1 MGCCSSVKH
10 SEEEEIINFFNKL
23 YKENI
28 FKLNIK
34 NYQENYNKI
43 YKLSG
48 NNFKKLSKKKNVCV
62 CFVKLLKK
70 KENIIINSNHVD
82 DEIQKILFHII
93 ILTLLLEEKIK
104 EGLIFNDNNNI
115 GKNNLINFKRDLLAY
130 GLNLF
135 NIQFTDLITSK
146 MIIYYL
152 SKMTYLC
159 FKDFIDTN
167 NYISIKKFID
177 KIKLI
182 IDSSCLDDEEENYIF
197 IRDSILSLSEFFH
210 YNKLFILSEEDLVD
224 ILIDLY
230 VTIFYYY
237 SDYFIKHFSII
248 KENINKNMRNA
259 INKLMVINKEN
270 ILPNIKQVLDI
281 IDSDNINNNLNNDYK
296 DNKDIN
302 LITDSIY
309 YFFKVSIQ
317 DIFSGKNI
325 LNKFGVNLDEKNKDN
340 KDNKKFNDII
350 LLILFYEFC
359 TKEDEKLS
367 LCLLDYIVELFC
379 NKNSTIQIY
388 TNNIYYDITLD
399 SYYLI
404 HKNQTFSKQYI
415 SFLSQIFTKEME
427 NNNEN
432 PLLNQLIQIYYK
444 KEKTMNKL
452 IKLFF
457 DFLLNISYYYKEKS
471 HIINHYENNNNE
483 NMKKILFPLTNII
496 KTYFINKYSSGFSPI
511 SNENNYINCSTNYNT
526 YNLYNGGKNHIKL
539 EISDY
544 ELMTKNFFN
553 FINIK
558 EENLYVI
565 EFYFC
570 LHLFIINNMDVKE
583 LISDVSKRKKIFDD
597 LFKIITDLEIMLV
610 KNPEK
615 ENNIINDGKEDNI
628 KYILINYIIMAI
640 QIILII
646 LEINDKSYIQDCF
659 ILYKSLQNNV
669 QLLLEIDNKN
679 IDNEVHIFNLKII
692 YSIIFF
698 ILSQFIRLINIP
710 NSINK
715 KSIDI
720 LDCIN
725 QYNEKSGKYLSN
737 INVPNFII
745 AKESV
750 ETNFQYLKE
759 ILLSKDKENDS
770 NFINY
775 NIFKQILD
783 IIYSKLFGKESS
795 LNIFFDNQI
804 PNSNIYT
811 HDEENSY
818 DRSVSKLSDN
828 ITEPKENS
836 VINNYA
842 NNCNENFIEDISI
855 HIIEQKNKI
864 KNNSN
869 EIGNLFVNQDSDIN
883 IPVNYNIASDRMSS
897 KSFTNDE
904 NPCKN
909 IKI

>member
-1 MGCCSSVKH
+1 
-10 SEEEEIINFFNKL
+10 
-23 YKENI
+23 
-28 FKLNIK
+28 
-34 NYQENYNKI
+34 
-43 YKLSG
+43 
-48 NNFKKLSKKKNVCV
+48 
-62 CFVKLLKK
+62 LLR
-70 KENIIINSNHVD
+70 
-82 DEIQKILFHII
+82 L
-93 ILTLLLEEKIK
+93 
-104 EGLIFNDNNNI
+104 
-115 GKNNLINFKRDLLAY
+115 
-130 GLNLF
+130 
-135 NIQFTDLITSK
+135 
-146 MIIYYL
+146 
-152 SKMTYLC
+152 
-159 FKDFIDTN
+159 
-167 NYISIKKFID
+167 
-177 KIKLI
+177 
-182 IDSSCLDDEEENYIF
+182 
-197 IRDSILSLSEFFH
+197 
-210 YNKLFILSEEDLVD
+210 
-224 ILIDLY
+224 
-230 VTIFYYY
+230 
-237 SDYFIKHFSII
+237 
-248 KENINKNMRNA
+248 
-259 INKLMVINKEN
+259 
-270 ILPNIKQVLDI
+270 
-281 IDSDNINNNLNNDYK
+281 
-296 DNKDIN
+296 
-302 LITDSIY
+302 
-309 YFFKVSIQ
+309 
-317 DIFSGKNI
+317 
-325 LNKFGVNLDEKNKDN
+325 
-340 KDNKKFNDII
+340 
-350 LLILFYEFC
+350 
-359 TKEDEKLS
+359 
-367 LCLLDYIVELFC
+367 
-379 NKNSTIQIY
+379 
-388 TNNIYYDITLD
+388 
-399 SYYLI
+399 
-404 HKNQTFSKQYI
+404 
-415 SFLSQIFTKEME
+415 IFTKEIE
-427 NNNEN
+427 SNNKNL
-432 PLLNQLIQIYYK
+432 LLNQLIQIYYK

-483 NMKKILFPLTNII
+483 KMKIILFPLTNII

-526 YNLYNGGKNHIKL
+526 YNLYNGGKNLIKL
-539 EISDY
+539 EISNY
-544 ELMTKNFFN
+544 ELMTKNYFN
-553 FINIK
+553 FNNIK
-558 EENLYVI
+558 EDNLYVI

-759 ILLSKDKENDS
+759 LLLSKDKENDS

-804 PNSNIYT
+804 PNSNIYS

-828 ITEPKENS
+828 ITEPKDNS

-842 NNCNENFIEDISI
+842 NNCNENFIDDISI
-855 HIIEQKNKI
+855 HIIEQKNKM
-864 KNNSN
+864 KNSSN
-869 EIGNLFVNQDSDIN
+869 EIGNLYVNQESDIN
-883 IPVNYNIASDRMSS
+883 IPGNYNITNDRISS
-897 KSFTNDE
+897 HSFTNDG
-904 NPCKN
+904 NTCKN
-909 IKI
+909 IKV

>member
-1 MGCCSSVKH
+1 M
-10 SEEEEIINFFNKL
+10 
-23 YKENI
+23 
-28 FKLNIK
+28 
-34 NYQENYNKI
+34 
-43 YKLSG
+43 
-48 NNFKKLSKKKNVCV
+48 
-62 CFVKLLKK
+62 
-70 KENIIINSNHVD
+70 
-82 DEIQKILFHII
+82 
-93 ILTLLLEEKIK
+93 
-104 EGLIFNDNNNI
+104 
-115 GKNNLINFKRDLLAY
+115 
-130 GLNLF
+130 
-135 NIQFTDLITSK
+135 
-146 MIIYYL
+146 
-152 SKMTYLC
+152 
-159 FKDFIDTN
+159 
-167 NYISIKKFID
+167 
-177 KIKLI
+177 
-182 IDSSCLDDEEENYIF
+182 
-197 IRDSILSLSEFFH
+197 
-210 YNKLFILSEEDLVD
+210 
-224 ILIDLY
+224 
-230 VTIFYYY
+230 
-237 SDYFIKHFSII
+237 
-248 KENINKNMRNA
+248 
-259 INKLMVINKEN
+259 
-270 ILPNIKQVLDI
+270 
-281 IDSDNINNNLNNDYK
+281 
-296 DNKDIN
+296 
-302 LITDSIY
+302 
-309 YFFKVSIQ
+309 
-317 DIFSGKNI
+317 
-325 LNKFGVNLDEKNKDN
+325 
-340 KDNKKFNDII
+340 
-350 LLILFYEFC
+350 
-359 TKEDEKLS
+359 
-367 LCLLDYIVELFC
+367 
-379 NKNSTIQIY
+379 
-388 TNNIYYDITLD
+388 
-399 SYYLI
+399 
-404 HKNQTFSKQYI
+404 
-415 SFLSQIFTKEME
+415 
-427 NNNEN
+427 
-432 PLLNQLIQIYYK
+432 
-444 KEKTMNKL
+444 
-452 IKLFF
+452 
-457 DFLLNISYYYKEKS
+457 
-471 HIINHYENNNNE
+471 
-483 NMKKILFPLTNII
+483 TNII
-496 KTYFINKYSSGFSPI
+496 KTHFINKYSSGFSPI
-511 SNENNYINCSTNYNT
+511 NNENNYINCSTNYNT

-583 LISDVSKRKKIFDD
+583 LIDDVLKRKKILND
-597 LFKIITDLEIMLV
+597 LFKIITELEILLV
-610 KNPEK
+610 KNSKK

-669 QLLLEIDNKN
+669 QLLLQIDSKN
-679 IDNEVHIFNLKII
+679 NDNEVHIFNLKII

-725 QYNEKSGKYLSN
+725 QYNEKSGIYLSN

-745 AKESV
+745 AKESI

-804 PNSNIYT
+804 PNSNIYS

-883 IPVNYNIASDRMSS
+883 IPGNYNITSDRMSS

>member
-1 MGCCSSVKH
+1 
-10 SEEEEIINFFNKL
+10 
-23 YKENI
+23 
-28 FKLNIK
+28 
-34 NYQENYNKI
+34 
-43 YKLSG
+43 
-48 NNFKKLSKKKNVCV
+48 
-62 CFVKLLKK
+62 
-70 KENIIINSNHVD
+70 
-82 DEIQKILFHII
+82 
-93 ILTLLLEEKIK
+93 
-104 EGLIFNDNNNI
+104 
-115 GKNNLINFKRDLLAY
+115 
-130 GLNLF
+130 
-135 NIQFTDLITSK
+135 
-146 MIIYYL
+146 
-152 SKMTYLC
+152 
-159 FKDFIDTN
+159 
-167 NYISIKKFID
+167 
-177 KIKLI
+177 
-182 IDSSCLDDEEENYIF
+182 
-197 IRDSILSLSEFFH
+197 
-210 YNKLFILSEEDLVD
+210 
-224 ILIDLY
+224 
-230 VTIFYYY
+230 
-237 SDYFIKHFSII
+237 
-248 KENINKNMRNA
+248 MRNA
-259 INKLMVINKEN
+259 INKLMIFNKEN
-270 ILPNIKQVLDI
+270 TLPNIKQTFEI
-281 IDSDNINNNLNNDYK
+281 INSDNIKNNSNNNYK
-296 DNKDIN
+296 DIKDVI
-302 LITDSIY
+302 LIIDSIY

-325 LNKFGVNLDEKNKDN
+325 LNLLGAKLGEQTKDHQDNNKFKD
-340 KDNKKFNDII
+340 IL

-359 TKEDEKLS
+359 NKEDEKLT
-367 LCLLDYIVELFC
+367 LCLLDYISELIL

-388 TNNIYYDITLD
+388 TNNICYDITLD
-399 SYYLI
+399 SYYLMY
-404 HKNQTFSKQYI
+404 KNETFSKQYI
-415 SFLSQIFTKEME
+415 SLLSHIFTKEIG
-427 NNNEN
+427 NNSEN

-444 KEKTMNKL
+444 KEKTMNTL

-457 DFLLNISYYYKEKS
+457 GFLLNISYFYKEKN

-526 YNLYNGGKNHIKL
+526 YNLYNGGKNLIKL
-539 EISDY
+539 EISNY
-544 ELMTKNFFN
+544 ELMTKNYFN
-553 FINIK
+553 FNNIK
-558 EENLYVI
+558 EDNLYVI

-583 LISDVSKRKKIFDD
+583 LISDVSKRKKIFND
-597 LFKIITDLEIMLV
+597 LFIIITDLEIILI

-615 ENNIINDGKEDNI
+615 DNNIINDGKEDNI

-759 ILLSKDKENDS
+759 LLLSKDKENDS

-804 PNSNIYT
+804 PNSNIYS

-828 ITEPKENS
+828 ITEPKDNS
-836 VINNYA
+836 IINNYA
-842 NNCNENFIEDISI
+842 NNCNENFIEEISI
-855 HIIEQKNKI
+855 QIIEQKNKM

-883 IPVNYNIASDRMSS
+883 IPGNYNITSDRMSS

>member
-28 FKLNIK
+28 LKLNIK

-43 YKLSG
+43 SKLSG
-48 NNFKKLSKKKNVCV
+48 NNFKKLSKKQNVCV

-70 KENIIINSNHVD
+70 KENNIINSNHVD
-82 DEIQKILFHII
+82 DEIQKILFHLI

-115 GKNNLINFKRDLLAY
+115 GKNNLISFKRDLLAY
-130 GLNLF
+130 GFDLF
-135 NIQFTDLITSK
+135 NIQFTDLITNK

-167 NYISIKKFID
+167 NYMSIQKFIE

-237 SDYFIKHFSII
+237 RDYFINHFSII
-248 KENINKNMRNA
+248 KESINKNMRNV
-259 INKLMVINKEN
+259 INKLMAFNKEN

-317 DIFSGKNI
+317 DISSGKNI

-359 TKEDEKLS
+359 TKEDEKLT
-367 LCLLDYIVELFC
+367 LCLLDYIVELFF

-404 HKNQTFSKQYI
+404 HKNQTFNKQYI

-526 YNLYNGGKNHIKL
+526 YNLYNGGKNLIKL
-539 EISDY
+539 EISNY
-544 ELMTKNFFN
+544 ELMTKNYFN
-553 FINIK
+553 FNNIK

-615 ENNIINDGKEDNI
+615 EINIINDGKEDNI

-679 IDNEVHIFNLKII
+679 NDNEVQLFNVKII

-720 LDCIN
+720 LDSIN

-759 ILLSKDKENDS
+759 LLLSKDKENDS

-804 PNSNIYT
+804 PNSNIYS

-828 ITEPKENS
+828 ITEPKDNS
-836 VINNYA
+836 IINNYA
-842 NNCNENFIEDISI
+842 NNCNENFIEEISI
-855 HIIEQKNKI
+855 QIIEQKNKM

-869 EIGNLFVNQDSDIN
+869 EIGNLFVKQDSDIN
-883 IPVNYNIASDRMSS
+883 IPGNYNISSDRMSS

>member
-1 MGCCSSVKH
+1 M
-10 SEEEEIINFFNKL
+10 
-23 YKENI
+23 
-28 FKLNIK
+28 
-34 NYQENYNKI
+34 KI
-43 YKLSG
+43 
-48 NNFKKLSKKKNVCV
+48 
-62 CFVKLLKK
+62 
-70 KENIIINSNHVD
+70 
-82 DEIQKILFHII
+82 
-93 ILTLLLEEKIK
+93 
-104 EGLIFNDNNNI
+104 
-115 GKNNLINFKRDLLAY
+115 
-130 GLNLF
+130 
-135 NIQFTDLITSK
+135 
-146 MIIYYL
+146 
-152 SKMTYLC
+152 
-159 FKDFIDTN
+159 
-167 NYISIKKFID
+167 
-177 KIKLI
+177 
-182 IDSSCLDDEEENYIF
+182 
-197 IRDSILSLSEFFH
+197 
-210 YNKLFILSEEDLVD
+210 
-224 ILIDLY
+224 
-230 VTIFYYY
+230 
-237 SDYFIKHFSII
+237 
-248 KENINKNMRNA
+248 
-259 INKLMVINKEN
+259 
-270 ILPNIKQVLDI
+270 
-281 IDSDNINNNLNNDYK
+281 
-296 DNKDIN
+296 
-302 LITDSIY
+302 
-309 YFFKVSIQ
+309 
-317 DIFSGKNI
+317 
-325 LNKFGVNLDEKNKDN
+325 
-340 KDNKKFNDII
+340 
-350 LLILFYEFC
+350 
-359 TKEDEKLS
+359 
-367 LCLLDYIVELFC
+367 
-379 NKNSTIQIY
+379 
-388 TNNIYYDITLD
+388 
-399 SYYLI
+399 
-404 HKNQTFSKQYI
+404 
-415 SFLSQIFTKEME
+415 
-427 NNNEN
+427 
-432 PLLNQLIQIYYK
+432 
-444 KEKTMNKL
+444 
-452 IKLFF
+452 
-457 DFLLNISYYYKEKS
+457 
-471 HIINHYENNNNE
+471 
-483 NMKKILFPLTNII
+483 ILFPLTNII

-539 EISDY
+539 EISNY
-544 ELMTKNFFN
+544 ELMTKNYFN
-553 FINIK
+553 FNNIK
-558 EENLYVI
+558 EDNLYVI

-679 IDNEVHIFNLKII
+679 NDNEVQLFNVKII

-745 AKESV
+745 AKESI

-804 PNSNIYT
+804 PNSNIYP
-811 HDEENSY
+811 HDEENSN

-828 ITEPKENS
+828 ITEPKDNS
-836 VINNYA
+836 IINNYA
-842 NNCNENFIEDISI
+842 NNCNENFIEEISVQ
-855 HIIEQKNKI
+855 IIEQKNKM

-869 EIGNLFVNQDSDIN
+869 EIGNLFINQDSDIN
-883 IPVNYNIASDRMSS
+883 IPGNYNISDRMSS
-897 KSFTNDE
+897 NTFTNDE

>member
-10 SEEEEIINFFNKL
+10 SEEEEIMNFFNKL

-28 FKLNIK
+28 LNLNIK

-43 YKLSG
+43 SKLSG
-48 NNFKKLSKKKNVCV
+48 NNFKKLSKKQNVCV

-70 KENIIINSNHVD
+70 QENNIINSKHVD
-82 DEIQKILFHII
+82 DEIQKILFHLI

-104 EGLIFNDNNNI
+104 EELVFSDNNNI

-130 GLNLF
+130 GFDLF
-135 NIQFTDLITSK
+135 NIQFTDLNTNK
-146 MIIYYL
+146 VIIYYL
-152 SKMTYLC
+152 AKMFYLC
-159 FKDFIDTN
+159 FKDFIDAN
-167 NYISIKKFID
+167 NYVSIHIFIN
-177 KIKLI
+177 KVNLI

-197 IRDSILSLSEFFH
+197 IRDNILSLSEFFH
-210 YNKLFILSEEDLVD
+210 YNKSFILSEEDLVD
-224 ILIDLY
+224 VLIDLY
-230 VTIFYYY
+230 ATIFYYH
-237 SDYFIKHFSII
+237 SDYFINNFSII
-248 KENINKNMRNA
+248 KESINKNMRNA
-259 INKLMVINKEN
+259 INKFMVFNKEN
-270 ILPNIKQVLDI
+270 ILPSIKQTFDI
-281 IDSDNINNNLNNDYK
+281 INSDNSNNNANNDYK
-296 DNKDIN
+296 DIKDVN
-302 LITDSIY
+302 LIIESIY

-317 DIFSGKNI
+317 DISSGKNL
-325 LNKFGVNLDEKNKDN
+325 LNSFGVKLDEKNKDN
-340 KDNKKFNDII
+340 KDNNKFNDII

-359 TKEDEKLS
+359 TKEDQKLT
-367 LCLLDYIVELFC
+367 LCLLDYIGELFF

-399 SYYLI
+399 SYYLM
-404 HKNQTFSKQYI
+404 HKNETFSKQYI
-415 SFLSQIFTKEME
+415 VLLSQIFTKEIE

-457 DFLLNISYYYKEKS
+457 DFLLNISYYYKEKN
-471 HIINHYENNNNE
+471 HIINHYNNNNDE
-483 NMKKILFPLTNII
+483 NMKNVLLPLTNII
-496 KTYFINKYSSGFSPI
+496 KTHFISKYSSGFPPI
-511 SNENNYINCSTNYNT
+511 NNENNYINCSTNYNT

-544 ELMTKNFFN
+544 ELMIKNYFN
-553 FINIK
+553 FNNIK

-583 LISDVSKRKKIFDD
+583 LIDDVSKRKKILND
-597 LFKIITDLEIMLV
+597 LFKIITELEILLV
-610 KNPEK
+610 KNSKK
-615 ENNIINDGKEDNI
+615 ENNIINDEKEDNN
-628 KYILINYIIMAI
+628 KYILINNIIMAI

-646 LEINDKSYIQDCF
+646 LEINDKNYIQDCF

-669 QLLLEIDNKN
+669 QILLQIDNKN
-679 IDNEVHIFNLKII
+679 NDLEVHIFNLKII

-710 NSINK
+710 YSINK
-715 KSIDI
+715 NNMQI

-725 QYNEKSGKYLSN
+725 QYNEKSGKYLSD

-745 AKESV
+745 AKETI
-750 ETNFQYLKE
+750 EANFQYLKE
-759 ILLSKDKENDS
+759 LLLSKDKENDS
-770 NFINY
+770 NFINL
-775 NIFKQILD
+775 NLFKQILD

-811 HDEENSY
+811 NDEENNY
-818 DRSVSKLSDN
+818 DRSVSKFSDN
-828 ITEPKENS
+828 ITEPKDNS

-842 NNCNENFIEDISI
+842 NNCNENFIDDISI
-855 HIIEQKNKI
+855 HIIEQKNKM

-869 EIGNLFVNQDSDIN
+869 EIGNLYVNQDSDIN
-883 IPVNYNIASDRMSS
+883 IPGNYISDRMSS
-897 KSFTNDE
+897 NTFTNDE

>member
-10 SEEEEIINFFNKL
+10 SEEEEIMNFFNKL

-28 FKLNIK
+28 LNLNIK

-43 YKLSG
+43 SKLSG
-48 NNFKKLSKKKNVCV
+48 NNFKKLSKKQNVCV

-70 KENIIINSNHVD
+70 QENNIINSKHVD
-82 DEIQKILFHII
+82 DEIQKILFHLI

-104 EGLIFNDNNNI
+104 EELVFSDNNNI

-130 GLNLF
+130 GFDLF
-135 NIQFTDLITSK
+135 NIQFTDLNTNK
-146 MIIYYL
+146 VIIYYL
-152 SKMTYLC
+152 AKMFYLC
-159 FKDFIDTN
+159 FKDFIDAN
-167 NYISIKKFID
+167 NYVSIHIFIN
-177 KIKLI
+177 KVKLI

-197 IRDSILSLSEFFH
+197 IRDNILSLSEFFH
-210 YNKLFILSEEDLVD
+210 YNKSFILSEEDLVD
-224 ILIDLY
+224 VLIDLY
-230 VTIFYYY
+230 ATIFYYHN
-237 SDYFIKHFSII
+237 DYFINNFSII
-248 KENINKNMRNA
+248 KESINKNMRNA
-259 INKLMVINKEN
+259 INKFMVFNKEN
-270 ILPNIKQVLDI
+270 ILPSIKQTFDI
-281 IDSDNINNNLNNDYK
+281 INSDNSNNNANNDYK
-296 DNKDIN
+296 DIKDVN
-302 LITDSIY
+302 LIIESIY

-317 DIFSGKNI
+317 DISSGKNI
-325 LNKFGVNLDEKNKDN
+325 LNSFGVKLDEKNKDN
-340 KDNKKFNDII
+340 KDNNKFNDII

-359 TKEDEKLS
+359 TKEDQKLT
-367 LCLLDYIVELFC
+367 LCLLDYIGELFF

-399 SYYLI
+399 SYYLM
-404 HKNQTFSKQYI
+404 HKNETFSKQYI
-415 SFLSQIFTKEME
+415 VLLSQIFTKEIE

-457 DFLLNISYYYKEKS
+457 DFLLNISYYYKEKN
-471 HIINHYENNNNE
+471 HVINHYNNNNDK
-483 NMKKILFPLTNII
+483 NMKNVLLPLTNII
-496 KTYFINKYSSGFSPI
+496 KTHFISKYSSGFPPI
-511 SNENNYINCSTNYNT
+511 NNENNYINCSTNYNT

-544 ELMTKNFFN
+544 ELMIKNYFN
-553 FINIK
+553 FNNIK

-583 LISDVSKRKKIFDD
+583 LIDDVSKRKKILND
-597 LFKIITDLEIMLV
+597 LFKIITELEILLV
-610 KNPEK
+610 KNSKK
-615 ENNIINDGKEDNI
+615 ENNIINDEKEDNN
-628 KYILINYIIMAI
+628 KYILINNIIMAI

-646 LEINDKSYIQDCF
+646 LEINDKNYIQDCF

-669 QLLLEIDNKN
+669 QILLQIDNKN
-679 IDNEVHIFNLKII
+679 NDLEVHIFNLKII

-710 NSINK
+710 YSINK
-715 KSIDI
+715 NNMQI

-725 QYNEKSGKYLSN
+725 QYNEKSGKYLSD

-745 AKESV
+745 AKETI
-750 ETNFQYLKE
+750 EANFQYLKE
-759 ILLSKDKENDS
+759 LLLSKDKENDS
-770 NFINY
+770 NFINL
-775 NIFKQILD
+775 NLFKQILD

-811 HDEENSY
+811 NDEENNY
-818 DRSVSKLSDN
+818 DRSVSKFSDN
-828 ITEPKENS
+828 ITEPKDNS

-842 NNCNENFIEDISI
+842 NNCNENFIDDISI
-855 HIIEQKNKI
+855 HIIEQKNKM

-869 EIGNLFVNQDSDIN
+869 EIGNLYVNQDSDIN
-883 IPVNYNIASDRMSS
+883 IPGNYISDRMSS
-897 KSFTNDE
+897 NTFTNDE

>member
-1 MGCCSSVKH
+1 M
-10 SEEEEIINFFNKL
+10 
-23 YKENI
+23 
-28 FKLNIK
+28 
-34 NYQENYNKI
+34 
-43 YKLSG
+43 
-48 NNFKKLSKKKNVCV
+48 
-62 CFVKLLKK
+62 
-70 KENIIINSNHVD
+70 
-82 DEIQKILFHII
+82 
-93 ILTLLLEEKIK
+93 
-104 EGLIFNDNNNI
+104 
-115 GKNNLINFKRDLLAY
+115 
-130 GLNLF
+130 
-135 NIQFTDLITSK
+135 
-146 MIIYYL
+146 
-152 SKMTYLC
+152 
-159 FKDFIDTN
+159 
-167 NYISIKKFID
+167 
-177 KIKLI
+177 
-182 IDSSCLDDEEENYIF
+182 
-197 IRDSILSLSEFFH
+197 SLSEFFH

-237 SDYFIKHFSII
+237 SDYFINNFSII
-248 KENINKNMRNA
+248 KESINKNMRNA

-317 DIFSGKNI
+317 DISSGKNI

-359 TKEDEKLS
+359 TKEDEKLT
-367 LCLLDYIVELFC
+367 LCFLDYIVELFF
-379 NKNSTIQIY
+379 NKNSSIQIY

-483 NMKKILFPLTNII
+483 KMKIILFPLTNII

-583 LISDVSKRKKIFDD
+583 LISDVSKRKKIFND
-597 LFKIITDLEIMLV
+597 LFI
-610 KNPEK
+610 
-615 ENNIINDGKEDNI
+615 NIINDGKEDNI

-759 ILLSKDKENDS
+759 LLLSKDKENDS

-828 ITEPKENS
+828 ITEPKDNS
-836 VINNYA
+836 IINNYA
-842 NNCNENFIEDISI
+842 NNCNENFIEEISVQ
-855 HIIEQKNKI
+855 IIEQKNKM

>member
-28 FKLNIK
+28 LNLNIK

-43 YKLSG
+43 SKLSG
-48 NNFKKLSKKKNVCV
+48 NNFKKLSKKQNVCV

-70 KENIIINSNHVD
+70 QENNIINSKYID
-82 DEIQKILFHII
+82 DEIQKILFRLII
-93 ILTLLLEEKIK
+93 FTLLLEEKIK
-104 EGLIFNDNNNI
+104 EDLIFNDNNNI
-115 GKNNLINFKRDLLAY
+115 VKNNLINFKRDLLSY
-130 GLNLF
+130 GFDIF
-135 NIQFTDLITSK
+135 NIQFTDLNTNK

-152 SKMTYLC
+152 AKMSYLC
-159 FKDFIDTN
+159 FKDFIDAS
-167 NYISIKKFID
+167 NYVSIKILIN
-177 KIKLI
+177 KIQLI
-182 IDSSCLDDEEENYIF
+182 IDSSCLDDEEESYIF
-197 IRDSILSLSEFFH
+197 IRDNILSLSQFFH
-210 YNKLFILSEEDLVD
+210 YNKSFILSEEDLVD

-230 VTIFYYY
+230 STIFYYY
-237 SDYFIKHFSII
+237 IDYFINNFSII
-248 KENINKNMRNA
+248 KESINKNMRNA
-259 INKLMVINKEN
+259 INKYMVSNTEN
-270 ILPNIKQVLDI
+270 ILPNIKQTFDI
-281 IDSDNINNNLNNDYK
+281 INSDNINNNAKNDFQDIK
-296 DNKDIN
+296 DVI
-302 LITDSIY
+302 LIIDSIY

-317 DIFSGKNI
+317 DISSGKNI
-325 LNKFGVNLDEKNKDN
+325 LNLFGIKLVEKNKDN
-340 KDNKKFNDII
+340 KDNIKFYDII

-359 TKEDEKLS
+359 SKEDEKLT
-367 LCLLDYIVELFC
+367 LCLLDFIGELFFS
-379 NKNSTIQIY
+379 KNSTIQIF
-388 TNNIYYDITLD
+388 TNNIYYDITLN
-399 SYYLI
+399 SYYLT
-404 HKNQTFSKQYI
+404 HKNETFNKQYI
-415 SFLSQIFTKEME
+415 LLLRLIFTKEIE
-427 NNNEN
+427 SNNKNL
-432 PLLNQLIQIYYK
+432 LLNQLIQIYSK
-444 KEKTMNKL
+444 KEKTINKL

-471 HIINHYENNNNE
+471 NIINHYNNNNDD
-483 NMKKILFPLTNII
+483 NKKNVLLPLTNII
-496 KTYFINKYSSGFSPI
+496 KTHFINKYSSGFSPI
-511 SNENNYINCSTNYNT
+511 NNENNYINCSTNYNT

-544 ELMTKNFFN
+544 ELMIKNYFN
-553 FINIK
+553 FNSIK
-558 EENLYVI
+558 EENLYVV

-583 LISDVSKRKKIFDD
+583 LIDDVLKRKKILND
-597 LFKIITDLEIMLV
+597 LFKIITELEILLV
-610 KNPEK
+610 KNSKK

-628 KYILINYIIMAI
+628 KYILINHIIMAI

-669 QLLLEIDNKN
+669 QLLLQIDSKN
-679 IDNEVHIFNLKII
+679 NDNEVYIFNLKII

-715 KSIDI
+715 NNIEI
-720 LDCIN
+720 LNCIN
-725 QYNEKSGKYLSN
+725 QYNEKSGKYLSD

-745 AKESV
+745 AKESI
-750 ETNFQYLKE
+750 EANFQYLKE
-759 ILLSKDKENDS
+759 LLLSKDKENDS

-775 NIFKQILD
+775 NTFKQILD

-804 PNSNIYT
+804 PNSNIYSNVK
-811 HDEENSY
+811 ENSY

-828 ITEPKENS
+828 ITEPKDNS

-842 NNCNENFIEDISI
+842 NNCNENFIDDISI
-855 HIIEQKNKI
+855 HIIEQKNKM
-864 KNNSN
+864 KSNSN
-869 EIGNLFVNQDSDIN
+869 EIGNLYPNQDSDIN
-883 IPVNYNIASDRMSS
+883 IPGNYNISDRMSS
-897 KSFTNDE
+897 NTFTNDE

>member
-1 MGCCSSVKH
+1 M
-10 SEEEEIINFFNKL
+10 
-23 YKENI
+23 
-28 FKLNIK
+28 
-34 NYQENYNKI
+34 
-43 YKLSG
+43 
-48 NNFKKLSKKKNVCV
+48 
-62 CFVKLLKK
+62 
-70 KENIIINSNHVD
+70 
-82 DEIQKILFHII
+82 
-93 ILTLLLEEKIK
+93 
-104 EGLIFNDNNNI
+104 
-115 GKNNLINFKRDLLAY
+115 LAY

-230 VTIFYYY
+230 ATIFYYY

-248 KENINKNMRNA
+248 KENINKNMRNV
-259 INKLMVINKEN
+259 INKLMVFNKEN
-270 ILPNIKQVLDI
+270 ILPSIKQVLDI

-317 DIFSGKNI
+317 DISSGKNI

-359 TKEDEKLS
+359 TKEDEKLT
-367 LCLLDYIVELFC
+367 LCFLDYIVELFF
-379 NKNSTIQIY
+379 NKNSSIQIY

-457 DFLLNISYYYKEKS
+457 DFLLNISYYYKEKN

-679 IDNEVHIFNLKII
+679 NDNEVQLFNVKII

-759 ILLSKDKENDS
+759 LLLSKDKENDS